1 MTMRK
6 IILASIS
13 NLLMIILPLL
23 GKPALILNGKI
34 LFIIAGSIC
43 MWLTQ
48 PPVTVKEASDKK
60 DSDRFSV
67 VLILL
72 MSLVSVVSPIIDWAY
87 LTNHENSFD
96 FLTVLGMVMII
107 IGISFRAWA
116 VNSLGKYFTATVQIK
131 ANHRL
136 VTIGPYR
143 IVRHPSYTGAFL
155 AIIAGG
161 VILESLIGFIIS
173 CIAMSI
179 AYSIRIAIEEKE
191 LINQFGSEYQAY
203 KRATKMIIPYVL

>member
-1 MTMRK
+1 MRK

-13 NLLMIILPLL
+13 NILMIIIPLL
-23 GKPALILNGKI
+23 GKPSLILNGKI

-48 PPVTVKEASDKK
+48 PAVTVKETSDKK
-60 DSDRFSV
+60 SSDRFSV

-72 MSLVSVVSPIIDWAY
+72 MSLVSVVVPVVDWAY
-87 LTNHENSFD
+87 FTTRQNSFG
-96 FLTVLGMVMII
+96 FLTVLGVIMII

-131 ANHRL
+131 DGHRL
-136 VTIGPYR
+136 VKTGPYR

-161 VILESLIGFIIS
+161 VILESLTGFIIS
-173 CIAMSI
+173 CIAMII
-179 AYSIRIAIEEKE
+179 AYYVRISIEEKE
-191 LINQFGSEYQAY
+191 LLARFDNEYKAY
-203 KRATKMIIPYVL
+203 KLDTKMIIPYVL